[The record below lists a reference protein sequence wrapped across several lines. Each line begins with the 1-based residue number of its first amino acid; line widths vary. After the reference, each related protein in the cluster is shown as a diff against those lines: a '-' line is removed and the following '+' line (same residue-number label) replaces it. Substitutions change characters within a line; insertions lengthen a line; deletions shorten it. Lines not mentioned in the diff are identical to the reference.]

1 MTTKT
6 KFFTEPEVT
15 PELVKEHGLSEEEHK
30 KIVEILGRELTYTE
44 LGIFSVMWSEHC
56 SYKNSIA
63 MLKTFPREGKSLL
76 AKAGEEN
83 AGAVDIGD
91 GMAVVFKIE
100 SHNHPC
106 AVEPYQGAATGVG
119 GIMRDIFTMGARP
132 IACLDPLRFGDL
144 SSPRVRYLFDGVVR
158 GIGDYGNCF
167 GVPTLGGE
175 IYFDDSYTGNPLVN
189 VMSIG
194 IVKVDQ
200 MATATAKG
208 PGNPVLIVG
217 ASTGRD
223 GIHGVT
229 FASEE
234 ISEKSEERRPSVQ
247 IGDPFM
253 EKLLLEASLE
263 IIKEDLIVGIQDMG
277 GAGISCSTSETAAR
291 GKSGMEIDVSL
302 VPQREENMT
311 PYEIMLSESQERML
325 VIAKKGYE
333 KKVQEIFTKWGLNSK
348 IIGKVTD
355 DKMLRVK
362 NKGKVVAE
370 IPADCLV
377 LGGGAPVYVRERTK
391 PKHLEETS
399 KLNLSEIEIPED
411 LNLALLKLLA
421 SPNIASKRWV
431 YEQYDTSVRTG
442 TVVGPGSD
450 ACVIRFRK
458 SNKAI
463 AATTDCNGRYCYL
476 NPRMGGRIAVAE
488 AARNLV
494 CSGAKPLAI
503 TNCLNFGNPY
513 DPEVYWTFAECVA
526 GMGEACRTF
535 DTPVTGGNVSFY
547 NEDPQRIVYPS
558 PVVGMVGLIQDVKHT
573 TTQWFKE
580 EGDVIL
586 LLGATKEELGASE
599 YLKVI
604 HNLVKG
610 DAPRLNLEEEK
621 KIQDACLEM
630 IQKGLIKSA
639 HDCSEGGL
647 AVALA
652 ECCVSSPNLFG
663 ADIRLVGNPA
673 LRSEP
678 LGSKTKG
685 GEEKMRPD
693 VLFFGESQSRIIIT
707 TSEKDLP
714 AVKKIAS
721 HHKIPFSEIGRVGGE
736 KLRIS
741 HPSGANPLI
750 DLQVAELVDTYERSI
765 ERIMEEKTS

>member
-1 MTTKT
+1 MASKT
-6 KFFTEPEVT
+6 KSFTEPQVT
-15 PELVKEHGLSEEEHK
+15 PELVREHGLSEEEHK
-30 KIVEILGRELTYTE
+30 RIVEILGRELTYTE

-63 MLKTFPREGKSLL
+63 VLKTFPREGKNLL

-91 GMAVVFKIE
+91 GLAIIFKIE

-132 IACLDPLRFGDL
+132 IACLDSLRFGNL
-144 SSPRVRYLFDGVVR
+144 SSPRVKYLFDGVVR

-167 GVPTLGGE
+167 GVPTPGGE
-175 IYFDDSYTGNPLVN
+175 VYFDDSYTGNPLVN
-189 VMSIG
+189 PMSIG
-194 IVKVDQ
+194 IVKVEEIARGAASGKD
-200 MATATAKG
+200 
-208 PGNPVLIVG
+208 NPVLIVG

-234 ISEKSEERRPSVQ
+234 ISEKSEEKRPSVQ

-253 EKLLLEASLE
+253 EKLLLEATLE
-263 IIKEDLIVGIQDMG
+263 IIKEDLIAGIQDMG

-333 KKVQEIFTKWGLNSK
+333 QRVQEIFTKWGLNSK
-348 IIGKVTD
+348 IIGRVTD
-355 DKMLRVK
+355 DMMLRVK
-362 NKGKVVAE
+362 NQGKVVAQ
-370 IPADCLV
+370 IPAACLV
-377 LGGGAPVYVRERTK
+377 LGGGAPVYVRERSK
-391 PKHLEETS
+391 PKYLEEKT
-399 KLNLSEIEIPED
+399 KLNLSDIEIPTD
-411 LNLALLKLLA
+411 FNQILLKLLA
-421 SPNIASKRWV
+421 SSNIASKRWV
-431 YEQYDTSVRTG
+431 YEQYDTMVRTG

-450 ACVIRFRK
+450 ACVIRLRK
-458 SNKAI
+458 TNKAI

-476 NPRMGGRIAVAE
+476 DPRMGGRIAVAE
-488 AARNLV
+488 AARNLI

-513 DPEVYWTFAECVA
+513 DPEVYWTFVECVA
-526 GMGEACRTF
+526 GMSESCRTF

-547 NEDPQRIVYPS
+547 NEDPQRIVYPT
-558 PVVGMVGLIQDVKHT
+558 PVVGMVGLIEDMKHV
-573 TTQWFKE
+573 TTQWFKDQ
-580 EGDVIL
+580 GDIIV
-586 LLGATKEELGASE
+586 LLGETKEELGASE

-610 DAPRLNLEEEK
+610 NAPDLNLEGEK
-621 KIQDACLEM
+621 RIQDACLEM
-630 IQKGLIKSA
+630 IQKGLVKSA

-647 AVALA
+647 AVALT
-652 ECCVSSPNLFG
+652 ECCIFSPNLWG
-663 ADIRLVGNPA
+663 ANIKLKDNVRLDA
-673 LRSEP
+673 L
-678 LGSKTKG
+678 L
-685 GEEKMRPD
+685 
-693 VLFFGESQSRIIIT
+693 FGESQSRIVVT
-707 TSEKDLP
+707 TEEKNLN
-714 AVKKIAS
+714 ALKELALK
-721 HHKIPFSEIGRVGGE
+721 HKIPLSEIGQVGRE
-736 KLRIS
+736 KLKIS
-741 HPSGANPLI
+741 VGSGENILI
-750 DLQVAELVDTYERSI
+750 DLPVRDLIDLYDNAI
-765 ERIMEEKTS
+765 ERIMEERTS

>member
-6 KFFTEPEVT
+6 KSFTEPPVT

-30 KIVEILGRELTYTE
+30 RIIEILGREPTYTE

-63 MLKTFPREGKSLL
+63 VLKTFPREGKTLL

-83 AGAVDIGD
+83 AGAVDIGK
-91 GMAVVFKIE
+91 GLAIIFKIE

-132 IACLDPLRFGDL
+132 IACLDSLRFGNL
-144 SSPRVRYLFDGVVR
+144 SSPRVKYLFDGVVR

-167 GVPTLGGE
+167 GVPTVGGE
-175 IYFDDSYTGNPLVN
+175 VYFDDSYTGNPLVN
-189 VMSIG
+189 PLSIG

-200 MATATAKG
+200 MARAGASGKD
-208 PGNPVLIVG
+208 NPVLIVG

-234 ISEKSEERRPSVQ
+234 ISEKSEEKRPSVQ

-253 EKLLLEASLE
+253 EKLLLEATLE

-302 VPQREENMT
+302 VPVREENMT

-333 KKVQEIFTKWGLNSK
+333 KRVQEIFTKWGLNSQ

-355 DKMLRVK
+355 NKMLRVK

-370 IPADCLV
+370 IPAASLA

-391 PKHLEETS
+391 PKYLDEAN
-399 KLNLSEIEIPED
+399 KLNLSEIEIPKD
-411 LNLALLKLLA
+411 FNLVLLKLLS

-431 YEQYDTSVRTG
+431 YEQYDTMVRTG

-450 ACVIRFRK
+450 ACVIRLRK
-458 SNKAI
+458 TDKAI

-526 GMGEACRTF
+526 GMSESCRTF

-547 NEDPQRIVYPS
+547 NEDPQRIVYPT
-558 PVVGMVGLIQDVKHT
+558 PVVGMVGVIEDLKHV

-580 EGDVIL
+580 EGDVII
-586 LLGATKEELGASE
+586 LLGETKEELGASE

-610 DAPRLNLEEEK
+610 NIPHLNLEEEK

-630 IQKGLIKSA
+630 IHKGLIKSA

-652 ECCVSSPNLFG
+652 ECCVSSPNLVG
-663 ADIRLVGNPA
+663 VEIRL
-673 LRSEP
+673 
-678 LGSKTKG
+678 KG
-685 GEEKMRPD
+685 DIRPD
-693 VLFFGESQSRIIIT
+693 VLLFGESQSRIVIT
-707 TSEKDLP
+707 AKEKDWDAL
-714 AVKKIAS
+714 KKIVS
-721 HHKIPFSEIGRVGGE
+721 QHKIPFSEIGKVGGE
-736 KLRIS
+736 KLKIS
-741 HPSGANPLI
+741 LGSAENVLI
-750 DLQVAELVDTYERSI
+750 NLPMAKLQDLYDHSI
-765 ERIMEEKTS
+765 ERTMEEKGVE

>member
-6 KFFTEPEVT
+6 KSFTEPQVT
-15 PELVKEHGLSEEEHK
+15 PELVREHGLSEEEHK
-30 KIVEILGRELTYTE
+30 RIVDILGRELTYTE

-63 MLKTFPREGKSLL
+63 VLKTFPREGKSLL

-83 AGAVDIGD
+83 AGAVDIGE
-91 GMAVVFKIE
+91 GMALVFKIE

-132 IACLDPLRFGDL
+132 IACLDSLRFGDL

-175 IYFDDSYTGNPLVN
+175 VYFDDSYTGNPLVN
-189 VMSIG
+189 AMSIG

-200 MATATAKG
+200 IARAGASGKD
-208 PGNPVLIVG
+208 NPVLIVG

-253 EKLLLEASLE
+253 EKLLLEATLE

-302 VPQREENMT
+302 VPVREENMT

-333 KKVQEIFTKWGLNSK
+333 KKVQEIFTKWGLSSK

-362 NKGKVVAE
+362 NKGKVIAE
-370 IPADCLV
+370 IPAASLA
-377 LGGGAPVYVRERTK
+377 LGGGAPIYVRERTK
-391 PKHLEETS
+391 PKYLDEAN

-411 LNLALLKLLA
+411 FNVVLLKLLA

-431 YEQYDTSVRTG
+431 YEQYDTMVRTG
-442 TVVGPGSD
+442 TLVGPGSD
-450 ACVIRFRK
+450 ACVIRLRK
-458 SNKAI
+458 TDKAI
-463 AATTDCNGRYCYL
+463 AATCNCNGRYCYL

-513 DPEVYWTFAECVA
+513 DPEVFWTFAECVA
-526 GMGEACRTF
+526 GMSEACLTF

-547 NEDPQRIVYPS
+547 NEDPQRTVYPT
-558 PVVGMVGLIQDVKHT
+558 PVVGMVGLIEDLKHVT
-573 TTQWFKE
+573 PPQTGFKE
-580 EGDVIL
+580 EGDVII
-586 LLGATKEELGASE
+586 LLGETKEELGASE

-610 DAPRLNLEEEK
+610 DTPNLGLKEEK

-630 IQKGLIKSA
+630 IHKGLIKSA

-647 AVALA
+647 AVSLA
-652 ECCVSSPNLFG
+652 ECCISSPDLLG
-663 ADIRLVGNPA
+663 ANIKLDVNIRSDA
-673 LRSEP
+673 L
-678 LGSKTKG
+678 L
-685 GEEKMRPD
+685 
-693 VLFFGESQSRIIIT
+693 FGESQSRIVVTIQK
-707 TSEKDLP
+707 EDLETL
-714 AVKKIAS
+714 KGIAS
-721 HHKIPFSEIGRVGGE
+721 QHKIPFAEIGRVGGE
-736 KLRIS
+736 KLKIS
-741 HPSGANPLI
+741 LGSEENVLI
-750 DLQVAELVDTYERSI
+750 DLPVAKMMDLYDHSI
-765 ERIMEEKTS
+765 ERIMEEKGVE